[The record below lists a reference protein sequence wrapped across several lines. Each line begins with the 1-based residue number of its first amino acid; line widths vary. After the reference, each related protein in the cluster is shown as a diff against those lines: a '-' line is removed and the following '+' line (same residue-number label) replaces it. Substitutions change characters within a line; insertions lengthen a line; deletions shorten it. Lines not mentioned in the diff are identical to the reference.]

1 MPLQVA
7 QLQADVEHYQGQAET
22 ALSDGEAWQQ
32 HVQEL
37 RTELAEKAGRAAEF
51 GNMQAEVL
59 PSSFLYIGTYCQH
72 QQDKCCFQPL
82 SHASVHFLYPVFVF
96 CLVKKTLNMIC
107 IRSGLLCH
115 EQYLM
120 STPQQIHLFDE
131 LASKPMLCSIL
142 IDVIGV
148 SSAVCL

>member
-1 MPLQVA
+1 MSLQVA

-59 PSSFLYIGTYCQH
+59 PSSFLYIATYCQH
-72 QQDKCCFQPL
+72 QQDRCCF
-82 SHASVHFLYPVFVF
+82 
-96 CLVKKTLNMIC
+96 
-107 IRSGLLCH
+107 
-115 EQYLM
+115 
-120 STPQQIHLFDE
+120 
-131 LASKPMLCSIL
+131 
-142 IDVIGV
+142 
-148 SSAVCL
+148 